1 MFFTFINVEKVMH
14 TLQASHGEAGGN
26 CVPCMQSMLNFVNIY
41 IIPRANNNSILY
53 LKVKLRDEVKI

>member
-1 MFFTFINVEKVMH
+1 MH